1 MRRPQLILP
10 GLALATA
17 LVAAWLRTQVH
28 HREIRL
34 FPGRPAYLFSYDDR
48 SRGGLSEARNLE
60 RIDDGIRFTF
70 RLGPS
75 RTAYAGAGAD
85 LSGPGRNRKGIDLS
99 RFDALDLDL
108 RARTS
113 LSVKVILT
121 GFDSSIWKDGDYLS
135 RRYSEARIEVPRS
148 GRVRI
153 PLERFAIP
161 GWWLDQGL
169 VPLTDTARSLNM
181 LQTIE
186 VQAVAGRTPANGSED
201 TILVRDVRATRDRPL
216 AGAWI
221 WAIPGLLGAAAL
233 ARWLVARRQAR
244 PAQPVALAAAPASR
258 TAQPVPLALGNESDA
273 LLDRLSDHLARNY
286 HRCELDADTLCRET
300 GIPRS
305 RLPEIVKAGY
315 GTTFKAH
322 LNELRLKE
330 AARLLRT
337 TDRGVGEIGFAVG
350 YNSVPH
356 FHRVFRDKH
365 GVPPGEFRLA
375 GKIPEPSDIEG

>member
-1 MRRPQLILP
+1 MRRTQVILP
-10 GLALATA
+10 GLALAAT
-17 LVAAWLRTQVH
+17 LAAGWLRTQVQH
-28 HREIRL
+28 KEIRL

-48 SRGGLSEARNLE
+48 SRGGVSEARNLE

-75 RTAYAGAGAD
+75 RSAYAGAGAD

-108 RARTS
+108 RTRTS

-121 GFDSSIWKDGDYLS
+121 GFDSTIWKEGDYLS
-135 RRYSEARIEVPRS
+135 RRYSEARIEVPSS
-148 GRVRI
+148 GRVHI
-153 PLERFAIP
+153 PLDRFVLP

-169 VPLTDTARSLNM
+169 APLTDTTRSLNM

-186 VQAVAGRTPANGSED
+186 VQAVAGNTPPNGSED
-201 TILVRDVRATRDRPL
+201 TILVRDVRATRDRSL

-221 WAIPGLLGAAAL
+221 WTIPGLLGAAAL
-233 ARWLVARRQAR
+233 GRWVLSRRKARLSR
-244 PAQPVALAAAPASR
+244 PSVFSALPASR
-258 TAQPVPLALGNESDA
+258 TADPVPLSLGNESDA
-273 LLDRLSDHLARNY
+273 FLERLTDHLARNY
-286 HRCELDADTLCRET
+286 QRSQLDADTVCRET

-305 RLPEIVKAGY
+305 RLPEIVKAGF

-330 AARLLRT
+330 AARLLRA

-356 FHRVFRDKH
+356 FHRVFRDKY
-365 GVPPGEFRLA
+365 GVPPGEYRLA
-375 GKIPEPSDIEG
+375 GKVEEPSGIEG